1 MGATGLLTGLII
13 MMGIEFYF
21 DSKINKV
28 KHLIFGH
35 NTNQPMQLD
44 IVPNTNFDQ
53 ITTDDITNIVNAI
66 PNNITQLSFRQITAD
81 DVVNNST

>member
-1 MGATGLLTGLII
+1 MINILLKRIFMGATGLIT

-35 NTNQPMQLD
+35 NT
-44 IVPNTNFDQ
+44 T
-53 ITTDDITNIVNAI
+53 
-66 PNNITQLSFRQITAD
+66 R
-81 DVVNNST
+81 